1 LCSHRH
7 ANTSIFINA
16 FQTII
21 FAFSLCLYQSMKQKV
36 ILFFICLISAM
47 GAWSQIYDD
56 YEYKREL
63 LWGVNKN
70 TNSGLIG
77 GFFVRHSR
85 IRSERLFTTYGIEL
99 MNTKHPKE
107 QKYTSTQTGTSFIW
121 GKKHYLYSIR
131 THYGLE
137 KLLFKKASQQ
147 GVQISAG
154 AAGGVTVGLEAP
166 YYVLTQ
172 GNEYEPYDPDKYPT
186 LGSIQGSGRLLQG
199 IGEASVIPGI
209 NGKTYV
215 SFEFGSFRNN
225 VAGVEL
231 GVSSEL
237 FTRKVILIPTQD
249 NKALYSAAFVTFFW
263 GTRR

>member
-1 LCSHRH
+1 MKK
-7 ANTSIFINA
+7 
-16 FQTII
+16 II
-21 FAFSLCLYQSMKQKV
+21 
-36 ILFFICLISAM
+36 ISALLF
-47 GAWSQIYDD
+47 AIAQCSWSQVYDD
-56 YEYKREL
+56 YEYSREF

-77 GFFVRHSR
+77 GFFLRHSR
-85 IRSERLFTTYGIEL
+85 LKSERLFTTYGIEL

-121 GKKHYLYSIR
+121 GKQNYLYSIR
-131 THYGLE
+131 TQYGFE
-137 KLLFKKASQQ
+137 KLMYKKASQQ

-154 AAGGVTVGLEAP
+154 AAAGATIGMEAP

-172 GNEYEPYDPDKYPT
+172 GGEYKPYDPNKYPN
-186 LGSIQGSGRLLQG
+186 LGSIQGSGKLLQG
-199 IGEASVIPGI
+199 IGESSIVPGL
-209 NGKTYV
+209 NGKAYL

-231 GVSSEL
+231 GISSEL
-237 FTRKVILIPTQD
+237 FTRKIILIPTQD
-249 NKALYSAAFVTFFW
+249 NKALYNAAFFTFFW